1 MMKGRL
7 FDLWAMRC
15 SSSSRRSIAQS
26 ASTAPTASQ
35 GHDWLNRLR
44 PLACLT
50 VVISSFLGLAWLAWC
65 ACAAGGGDV
74 MVPATRPHPGQ
85 PCIIQTATTARPAL
99 GEPVIRSTHISK
111 KRKSKLVNSILEH
124 SPRPSNF
131 FLGIL
136 LCARPRR
143 RLLKGG
149 FQPPSHHAQAAAPSR
164 FCCRCH
170 CFPSRLLPP
179 PVAQQ
184 TQKIAS

>member
-1 MMKGRL
+1 MQQQQSSIDRPISFNGPNCITGSRL
-7 FDLWAMRC
+7 AE
-15 SSSSRRSIAQS
+15 STQASRLLDCRDILL
-26 ASTAPTASQ
+26 P
-35 GHDWLNRLR
+35 GLG
-44 PLACLT
+44 LACL
-50 VVISSFLGLAWLAWC
+50 V
-65 ACAAGGGDV
+65 CAAGGGDV

-124 SPRPSNF
+124 SPRPSTF